1 MCASTGN
8 FDLMKIESSE
18 RVTIDLQHNE
28 TRKDFDDGSL
38 SEHSNDLKVMSMV
51 KSEAEINED
60 TIHTKDNN

>member
-1 MCASTGN
+1 
-8 FDLMKIESSE
+8 MKIESSE